1 MASDLAKGKRRLHG
15 WPAGVLATLFGV
27 CGIYFAIALEPVI
40 GVSGNTKSEHPGT
53 AEVQTCESSE
63 LHLGMVDRCRASI
76 RWDDGSP
83 GRDDYNIIAA
93 RPISGSVRVDY
104 FGLPRSTA
112 VEILPVDRPRFASTG
127 TYVLLTFV
135 GVVLLAGVGG
145 FLGYLLARLLPEPPL
160 PVKKFRRGVT
170 RRANPGFNGPRR
182 RKRG

>member
-1 MASDLAKGKRRLHG
+1 
-15 WPAGVLATLFGV
+15 
-27 CGIYFAIALEPVI
+27 
-40 GVSGNTKSEHPGT
+40 
-53 AEVQTCESSE
+53 
-63 LHLGMVDRCRASI
+63 
-76 RWDDGSP
+76 
-83 GRDDYNIIAA
+83 
-93 RPISGSVRVDY
+93 VDY